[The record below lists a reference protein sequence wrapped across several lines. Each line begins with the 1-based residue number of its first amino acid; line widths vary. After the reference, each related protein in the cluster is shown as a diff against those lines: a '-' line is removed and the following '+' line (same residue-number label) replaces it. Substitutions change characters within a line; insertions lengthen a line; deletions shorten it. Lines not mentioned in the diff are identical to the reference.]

1 MAQAIALPFRFTSSG
16 GVNTTV
22 DEKKIWSDRVLS
34 AIFTRTSERVMNYA
48 YGSPV
53 SGLVFEPENV
63 AIKEA
68 KLSISEAF
76 TKWLPNLRLTSV
88 TAAMEMVELADAAL
102 VISIEYVL
110 PSGEKTTT
118 VARVKSGT
126 FTRTGVLIE
135 EITRG

>member
-1 MAQAIALPFRFTSSG
+1 
-16 GVNTTV
+16 
-22 DEKKIWSDRVLS
+22 
-34 AIFTRTSERVMNYA
+34 
-48 YGSPV
+48 
-53 SGLVFEPENV
+53 
-63 AIKEA
+63 
-68 KLSISEAF
+68 
-76 TKWLPNLRLTSV
+76 
-88 TAAMEMVELADAAL
+88 METVELADAAL